1 MEIMAPKK
9 AEKIKLAELETAP
22 RLSRK
27 IMVTET
33 VSFAP
38 EEMPSTK
45 GPALRFHIRNTATSP
60 SSRQNPRQN
69 LDLPFLVMA
78 RLL

>member
-45 GPALRFHIRNTATSP
+45 GPAMGLWKK
-60 SSRQNPRQN
+60 
-69 LDLPFLVMA
+69 V
-78 RLL
+78 